1 MHNIISNLNA
11 NSKIPPSELGFVC
24 KPELPP
30 HINILFRARPPLPFL
45 KKKVKSISRSYTGVF
60 DNGNSSNILDL
71 FEKNND
77 NKKFIVEESKYLKK
91 LKNIIIK
98 NENNKQLNKERI
110 KKWNPKNNPNA
121 TGDPYKTL
129 FVYRLDNNT
138 DEKVLKKDFEQ
149 YYGRIKKIKM
159 VKDNK
164 GNNKYA
170 FIEFA
175 HSSDLKAVLKDKK
188 NHHIKINGKSV
199 YCDYERGR
207 TDKHFVPRKYGGDLG
222 KNRDMPI
229 WLEEQI
235 DYVKKKYPELTK
247 VKKRKVEESEMEKG
261 EIRDDDDVDMDNN
274 NNNDNNN
281 IENNDNKNNNKNENN
296 NENNNESKNDNKNN
310 NKNENN
316 ENKDNKNDNNENKD
330 KNDNNENKDNK
341 NENNLENNDNNIKDN
356 EKKDN
361 NNNDKMELEKGEI
374 I

>member
-45 KKKVKSISRSYTGVF
+45 KKKIKSISRSYSGVF
-60 DNGNSSNILDL
+60 DNGNCSNILDL
-71 FEKNND
+71 FEKDNNN
-77 NKKFIVEESKYLKK
+77 NKLIIEESKYIKK

-110 KKWNPKNNPNA
+110 KKWNPKNNSNA

-129 FVYRLDNNT
+129 FVYRLDKNA
-138 DEKVLKKDFEQ
+138 DEKTLKKDFEQ
-149 YYGRIKKIKM
+149 NYGRIKKVRI

-164 GNNKYA
+164 GNNRGYA
-170 FIEFA
+170 FLEFA

-188 NHHIKINGKSV
+188 NHHIKLNGKSV

-207 TDKHFVPRKYGGDLG
+207 TDKHFIPRKFGGDLG
-222 KNRDMPI
+222 NARDFPI
-229 WLEEQI
+229 WLEEQLNDI
-235 DYVKKKYPELTK
+235 KKKYPELTK
-247 VKKRKVEESEMEKG
+247 IKKRKVAESEMEKG
-261 EIRDDDDVDMDNN
+261 EILDDEDIDNNIDNNENIKNIDKNDNKNDINNNKNEDNNNNIKKNDSNNINNDNKDNN
-274 NNNDNNN
+274 NNN
-281 IENNDNKNNNKNENN
+281 NK
-296 NENNNESKNDNKNN
+296 
-310 NKNENN
+310 
-316 ENKDNKNDNNENKD
+316 
-330 KNDNNENKDNK
+330 
-341 NENNLENNDNNIKDN
+341 N

-361 NNNDKMELEKGEI
+361 NDDKMEIEKGEI

>member
-1 MHNIISNLNA
+1 MQNIISNLNA

-77 NKKFIVEESKYLKK
+77 NKKFIIEESKYLKK

-129 FVYRLDNNT
+129 FVYRLDKNS

-149 YYGRIKKIKM
+149 YYGRIKKIRM

-235 DYVKKKYPELTK
+235 DYVKKKISGIDE
-247 VKKRKVEESEMEKG
+247 G
-261 EIRDDDDVDMDNN
+261 
-274 NNNDNNN
+274 
-281 IENNDNKNNNKNENN
+281 
-296 NENNNESKNDNKNN
+296 
-310 NKNENN
+310 
-316 ENKDNKNDNNENKD
+316 
-330 KNDNNENKDNK
+330 
-341 NENNLENNDNNIKDN
+341 
-356 EKKDN
+356 
-361 NNNDKMELEKGEI
+361 
-374 I
+374 

>member
-1 MHNIISNLNA
+1 M
-11 NSKIPPSELGFVC
+11 
-24 KPELPP
+24 
-30 HINILFRARPPLPFL
+30 PFL

-261 EIRDDDDVDMDNN
+261 EIRDDEDVDMDNH
-274 NNNDNNN
+274 NNNDNN
-281 IENNDNKNNNKNENN
+281 IENNDNKNNNKNDNN
-296 NENNNESKNDNKNN
+296 NENNNESKNNNKNN

-341 NENNLENNDNNIKDN
+341 NENNLENNDNNNIKDN